1 MYHYFFVFKYFMNK
15 VQKNSIYL
23 KQKAFVALYVFKDTL
38 NQFNA
43 SLLNK
48 IINFLKICT
57 EPKKFNGSV

>member
-23 KQKAFVALYVFKDTL
+23 KQKAFVALYVFKDTF

-57 EPKKFNGSV
+57 EPKFF